1 MLRAVRGFRKS
12 LGLREDFEE
21 LRAGI
26 QIPCPSSPTLRFR
39 ARCTLFNMTL
49 RLSADIGSLDG
60 CTLTLFSPMAM
71 RIALLS
77 RAMPD
82 GGEEVVAAVLAD
94 DVVLAETASPDGARW
109 RTASPF
115 WNVT

>member
-1 MLRAVRGFRKS
+1 M
-12 LGLREDFEE
+12 
-21 LRAGI
+21 
-26 QIPCPSSPTLRFR
+26 
-39 ARCTLFNMTL
+39 
-49 RLSADIGSLDG
+49 
-60 CTLTLFSPMAM
+60 FSPMAM